1 MQNHDKATKLKG
13 PYAYSCKFDIKTNVQ
28 VVQRVIV
35 RWRSLGK
42 REPSDAYLRSAFR
55 GSYCRSTVVPMG
67 MSVAT
72 VDVVNLRK
80 QGEVRSTW
88 AQYALLTV

>member
-42 REPSDAYLRSAFR
+42 REPSDAYLRSAF
-55 GSYCRSTVVPMG
+55 
-67 MSVAT
+67 
-72 VDVVNLRK
+72 
-80 QGEVRSTW
+80 
-88 AQYALLTV
+88 